1 MTGETTATRF
11 FNGKNRGNVD
21 KGLNTFDKMMYP
33 SNPENMNKN
42 KKMPPVDDYNSGASN
57 RNGSRPGQSKQSKAD
72 VLSQALGQVIQE
84 KRSRTSQSAN
94 PDNVSVVSRSTVL
107 TNRFMKTAMN
117 A

>member
-1 MTGETTATRF
+1 M
-11 FNGKNRGNVD
+11 D
-21 KGLNTFDKMMYP
+21 KGLTTFDKMMYS
-33 SNPENMNKN
+33 SNPNNPNKN

-57 RNGSRPGQSKQSKAD
+57 RNGSRTGKQSKAD

-94 PDNVSVVSRSTVL
+94 QDNVSVVSRSTVL

>member
-1 MTGETTATRF
+1 
-11 FNGKNRGNVD
+11 
-21 KGLNTFDKMMYP
+21 
-33 SNPENMNKN
+33 
-42 KKMPPVDDYNSGASN
+42 MPPVDDYNSGASN
-57 RNGSRPGQSKQSKAD
+57 RNGSRTKSKAD

-94 PDNVSVVSRSTVL
+94 QDNVSVVSRSTVL